1 MKTLL
6 IFHLYLFYMV
16 PENAA
21 DCKCPKTDC
30 PRHGNC
36 NMCVPYHRDQKGD
49 LPFCLRPLAVKS

>member
-1 MKTLL
+1 
-6 IFHLYLFYMV
+6 MV